1 MKPRDLVSGS
11 LGSGCLPRPDKIIV
25 HGKVQ
30 MPMEPTLL
38 RNCLL
43 AAIRAAK
50 TAGDA
55 ILTVYRGEFDV
66 EYKEDHSPLTI
77 ADRRAHT
84 IIKDHLSGVGRQGIP
99 LLSEEGKSIPYDV
112 RKRWEHFW
120 LVDPLDGT
128 KEFVKRRDEF
138 TVNIALIHAGRP
150 ILGVVLV
157 PAKDLLYF
165 AMENLGSFKI
175 ERPEAVQ
182 GIDQGLA
189 QASSR
194 EGPLEKLLHSAKPLP
209 LLRVGWVEKDR
220 LTVIGSR
227 SHGTEA
233 LEDFVRG
240 AERRF
245 KEVNLIS
252 AGSALKFAL
261 VAEGRGDLYPRFG
274 PTMEWDTA
282 AGQCL
287 VEQSGGTVLEL
298 GEQGPLT
305 YNKKELLNPHF
316 ICRAAHCL
324 SLPYPLD

>member
-1 MKPRDLVSGS
+1 
-11 LGSGCLPRPDKIIV
+11 
-25 HGKVQ
+25 
-30 MPMEPTLL
+30 MEPTLL
-38 RNCLL
+38 RDCLL

-50 TAGDA
+50 AAGDA

-66 EYKEDHSPLTI
+66 EYKEDRSPLTL
-77 ADRRAHT
+77 ADRRAHS
-84 IIKDHLSGVGRQGIP
+84 IIKEHLSEEDLRDIP
-99 LLSEEGKSIPYDV
+99 LLSEEGKSIPYEL
-112 RKRWEHFW
+112 RKGWEHFW

-138 TVNIALIHAGRP
+138 TVNIALIRAGKP

-157 PAKDLLYF
+157 PAKELLYF
-165 AMENLGSFKI
+165 AMERLGSFKI
-175 ERPEAVQ
+175 ERPEVVR
-182 GIDQGLA
+182 GIGQGLA
-189 QASSR
+189 ATSSR
-194 EGPLEKLLHSAKPLP
+194 DSLLEDFLHSAQPLP
-209 LLRVGWVEKDR
+209 MLRTGCAEKDR

-233 LEDFVRG
+233 LDDFVRR
-240 AERRF
+240 ARQKF
-245 KEVNLIS
+245 KEVKLIS

-261 VAEGRGDLYPRFG
+261 VAEGNADLYPRFG

-298 GEQGPLT
+298 GEQMPLT
-305 YNKKELLNPHF
+305 YNRKELLNPYF

>member
-1 MKPRDLVSGS
+1 
-11 LGSGCLPRPDKIIV
+11 
-25 HGKVQ
+25 

-43 AAIRAAK
+43 AAIRAANA
-50 TAGDA
+50 AGDA
-55 ILTVYRGEFDV
+55 ILAVYRGAFDV

-77 ADRRAHT
+77 ADRRAHS
-84 IIKDHLSGVGRQGIP
+84 IIKDHLSGGGRQGIP

-138 TVNIALIHAGRP
+138 TVNIALIRAGRP

-165 AMENLGSFKI
+165 AMETLGSFKI
-175 ERPEAVQ
+175 EPPEAVRE
-182 GIDQGLA
+182 IDQALA
-189 QASSR
+189 QTSSR
-194 EGPLEKLLHSAKPLP
+194 ESPLEKLLRLATPLP
-209 LLRVGWVEKDR
+209 LPRVGCAEKDR

-233 LEDFVRG
+233 LEAFVRR
-240 AERRF
+240 AEQRF
-245 KEVNLIS
+245 KEVELIS

-287 VEQSGGTVLEL
+287 VAQSGGTVLDL
-298 GEQGPLT
+298 DGQMPLA
-305 YNKKELLNPHF
+305 YNKKELLNPYF

-324 SLPYPLD
+324 NLPYPLD

>member
-1 MKPRDLVSGS
+1 
-11 LGSGCLPRPDKIIV
+11 
-25 HGKVQ
+25 
-30 MPMEPTLL
+30 MEPTLL
-38 RNCLL
+38 TDCLL
-43 AAIRAAK
+43 AAIQAARA
-50 TAGDA
+50 AGDA
-55 ILTVYRGEFDV
+55 ILTVYHGEFDV
-66 EYKEDHSPLTI
+66 EYKADHSPLTI
-77 ADRRAHT
+77 ADRRAHS
-84 IIKDHLSGVGRQGIP
+84 IIKEQLSENHLQEIP
-99 LLSEEGKSIPYDV
+99 LLSEEGKSIPYEV
-112 RKRWEHFW
+112 RKQWDQFW

-138 TVNIALIHAGRP
+138 TVNIALIRAGKP

-165 AMENLGSFKI
+165 AMEKFGSFKI
-175 ERPEAVQ
+175 ERPEAVR
-182 GIDQGLA
+182 GIGQGLNG
-189 QASSR
+189 ASSG
-194 EGPLEKLLHSAKPLP
+194 EPLLEKLLHSAQRLP
-209 LLRVGWVEKDR
+209 LLRVGCAEKHR

-245 KEVNLIS
+245 KEVKLIS

-261 VAEGRGDLYPRFG
+261 VAEGKGDLYPRFG

-287 VEQSGGTVLEL
+287 VEQSGGTVLDL
-298 GEQGPLT
+298 GEQKPLA
-305 YNKKELLNPHF
+305 YNKKELLNPYF
-316 ICRAAHCL
+316 ICRAAHWL

>member
-1 MKPRDLVSGS
+1 
-11 LGSGCLPRPDKIIV
+11 
-25 HGKVQ
+25 
-30 MPMEPTLL
+30 MEPTSL
-38 RNCLL
+38 RDCLL
-43 AAIRAAK
+43 AAIRAASA
-50 TAGDA
+50 AGDA

-66 EYKEDHSPLTI
+66 EYKADRSPLTI
-77 ADRRAHT
+77 ADRRAHS
-84 IIKDHLSGVGRQGIP
+84 IIKEHLSGDRLQGIP
-99 LLSEEGKSIPYDV
+99 LLSEEGKSIPYET
-112 RKRWEHFW
+112 RKRWEQFW

-128 KEFVKRRDEF
+128 KEFVRRLDEF
-138 TVNIALIHAGRP
+138 TVNIALIRAGKP

-165 AMENLGSFKI
+165 AMEKFGSFKI
-175 ERPEAVQ
+175 ERPEAVR
-182 GIDQGLA
+182 GIDQALNA
-189 QASSR
+189 VSSR
-194 EGPLEKLLHSAKPLP
+194 ESFLETLLHSAEPLP
-209 LLRVGWVEKDR
+209 LLRVGCAEKNR

-240 AERRF
+240 AERKF
-245 KEVNLIS
+245 KEVKLIS

-261 VAEGRGDLYPRFG
+261 VAEGNGDLYPRFG

-298 GEQGPLT
+298 GEQKPLT
-305 YNKKELLNPHF
+305 YNKKKLLNPYF

-324 SLPYPLD
+324 SLPYPLG